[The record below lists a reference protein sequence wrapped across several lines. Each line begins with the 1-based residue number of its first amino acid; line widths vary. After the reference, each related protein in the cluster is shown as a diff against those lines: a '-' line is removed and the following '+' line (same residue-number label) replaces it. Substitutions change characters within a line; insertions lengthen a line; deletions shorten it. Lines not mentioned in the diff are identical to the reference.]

1 MTRGTGHVLPA
12 DALDALA
19 LPVSDDG
26 VIVGLDAQ
34 GRPAVLGL
42 HHPLPYEIVLV
53 GGVWTAQVLAL
64 RAVGTGVRVAI
75 ETGRPQLWTRLAR
88 AANGGVELMTLHEV
102 GRVPPMGPTLAS
114 PVLVVRDCGIRPP
127 RGRVASTP
135 WQTVLTLLP
144 YLSPV
149 APRLLE
155 RAAVAGVQRVSP
167 EEAERLAPLLGLPRE
182 RAEALPVLSEDAT
195 LWCTRRGRQLV
206 RLVPTDSESGLL
218 GTARRVDPSGG
229 E

>member
-1 MTRGTGHVLPA
+1 MTRELGHVLPA
-12 DALDALA
+12 DQLDALT
-19 LPVSDDG
+19 LPVGDDG
-26 VIVGLDAQ
+26 IIIGVDTK
-34 GRPAVLGL
+34 GRPAVLGV
-42 HHPLPYEIVLV
+42 HHPLPYEIVLI

-64 RAVGTGVRVAI
+64 RAVGTGVRVAV

-88 AANGGVELMTLHEV
+88 AANSGVELMTLHEV

-114 PVLVVRDCGIRPP
+114 PVMVVRDCGIRPP

-155 RAAVAGVQRVSP
+155 RSAAAAVQRVSP
-167 EEAERLAPLLGLPRE
+167 EEARRIAPILGLPSQQ
-182 RAEALPVLSEDAT
+182 AEALPVLSEEAT
-195 LWCTRRGRQLV
+195 LWCTRRSRQLV
-206 RLVPTDSESGLL
+206 RLVPTDSETGLL
-218 GTARRVDPSGG
+218 GEPSRIDPSSA

>member
-1 MTRGTGHVLPA
+1 MRRELGHALPV
-12 DALDALA
+12 DLLDALA

-26 VIVGLDAQ
+26 IIVGVDTKR
-34 GRPAVLGL
+34 RPAVLGV
-42 HHPLPYEIVLV
+42 HHPLPYEIVLI

-64 RAVGTGVRVAI
+64 RAVGTGVRVAV
-75 ETGRPQLWTRLAR
+75 ETGRPHLWTRLVR
-88 AANGGVELMTLHEV
+88 AANSGGELMTLHEV

-155 RAAVAGVQRVSP
+155 RSAAAGVQRVSP
-167 EEAERLAPLLGLPRE
+167 EEAERITPILGLPPQQ
-182 RAEALPVLSEDAT
+182 AAALPVLSEDAT
-195 LWCTRRGRQLV
+195 LWCTRRSRQLV
-206 RLVPTDSESGLL
+206 RLVPTDSETGLL
-218 GTARRVDPSGG
+218 GEPRRLDPGG
-229 E
+229 AE